1 MGQRREGMSGPH
13 CMICQLTYKEFNNNR
28 DRFGEPWTFDKL
40 MHVAKDVIKKQNGE
54 PLMGVK
60 QEPWWPFLKFEHQ
73 MFPLLYCL
81 IGIGNNLLDKFCDM
95 IRANFE
101 KLSTEEVKLAQRL
114 TTYKIIIVDTVKER
128 VEFDQSPDGKKLK
141 SLQGMITS

>member
-1 MGQRREGMSGPH
+1 
-13 CMICQLTYKEFNNNR
+13 MICQLTYKEFNNDR
-28 DRFGEPWTFDKL
+28 DRFGEPWIFDKL
-40 MHVAKDVIKKQNGE
+40 MHIAKEVIEKQNGE

-73 MFPLLYCL
+73 MFPLLHCL

-95 IRANFE
+95 IRAYFE
-101 KLSTEEVKLAQRL
+101 KLSAEEVKLAQQL

-128 VEFDQSPDGKKLK
+128 DEFDQSPKGKKLK
-141 SLQGMITS
+141 LLLEMIAS